1 MTIRIL
7 QSDDEQCEACVAAET
22 LNRSGG
28 IYFAA
33 CRGCSV
39 RFAALAPP
47 RKRDEVFAAQPEAD
61 APAFIA
67 DTRREYARLRALGRI
82 Q

>member
-7 QSDDEQCEACVAAET
+7 QSDDEQCEACV
-22 LNRSGG
+22 
-28 IYFAA
+28 AA